1 MNQRLLI
8 AAAPLALLLAAGC
21 SKAPVEPADANAA
34 APMGNDSLDS
44 GDNAADLA
52 AAASDAGN
60 DAAANAAAPA
70 SPPAAGLLS
79 AYVGK
84 YPFDK
89 VEGRTFLDQP
99 SVKAA
104 VAATVGDAGVRKF
117 VFTSNGPN
125 APIVLKDG
133 RLLAWGCEAHN
144 CGYHNW
150 TIAITPDGGDAQVCF
165 YHNDESAEGASTW
178 YLPGGRT
185 EKRAGNCPS
194 D

>member
-8 AAAPLALLLAAGC
+8 AAAPLALLLATGC
-21 SKAPVEPADANAA
+21 SRAPTEAADANAA
-34 APMGNDSLDS
+34 APLDNDSTDA
-44 GDNAADLA
+44 GDNAADSA
-52 AAASDAGN
+52 AAAPDAGN
-60 DAAANAAAPA
+60 DAAANVAAPA
-70 SPPAAGLLS
+70 SPPPAGLLS

-104 VAATVGDAGVRKF
+104 VAATVGDAGVRRF

-125 APIVLKDG
+125 APIALKDG

-150 TIAITPDGGDAQVCF
+150 TVAITPDGKDAQVCF
-165 YHNDESAEGASTW
+165 YQNDASAEGESTW

-194 D
+194 E